1 MIDIKTKDKI
11 IYTTVSGK
19 LTSEEVNRQFD
30 TVISLIK
37 DWDKIRWYYE
47 MNDFEGWTISAFPKD
62 VMESLH
68 YARRFEK
75 IAMIGENK
83 WQHLMSQVSKVF
95 TTAEVRYFDLS
106 QRDEAKQ
113 WIEQQS

>member
-1 MIDIKTKDKI
+1 MIEITTKNKV

-19 LTSEEVNRQFD
+19 LTTDEINRQFN
-30 TVISLIK
+30 TVVELIK

-47 MNDFEGWTISAFPKD
+47 MNDFAGWTLSAFPKD

-68 YARRFEK
+68 YARRFER

-83 WQHLMSQVSKVF
+83 WQYLMSQVSKVF
-95 TTAEVRYFDLS
+95 TSAEIKYFELS
-106 QRDEAKQ
+106 QRDEAMR
-113 WIEQQS
+113 WIEA